1 MGKVV
6 GVVTAVVA
14 VAALAG
20 SASASVIMHEQFSYA
35 DEAAFDAAY
44 SNGGGDTEFNPTGMT
59 SPNLNG
65 EAGGSARIYSER
77 PGRSIGATFGD
88 ENETVFV
95 SFLMQSD
102 TNAGSG
108 RADEGIYRSLEL
120 YDGGNTS
127 NGSGR
132 EYMIGLLR
140 ATGDSNKDSSDFEHR
155 DYNQSGT
162 GRSAILGDFNSDVNL
177 FVTKFT
183 FTNGGTDFTADAWLN
198 PTAATDFNAASNR
211 ISGTGLEFDAFAMA
225 SFAEPS
231 KSYANFDEIMFATSA
246 TDIVLVPEPG
256 SLGLIVFAFVAT
268 GLLGRFVG
276 RAKC

>member
-35 DEAAFDAAY
+35 DEAAFDADY
-44 SNGGGDTEFNPTGMT
+44 SNGGNATEFNPTGMT
-59 SPNLNG
+59 SPNLIG
-65 EAGGSARIYSER
+65 EAGGSARVYDER
-77 PGRSIGATFGD
+77 PGRSIGTTFGD
-88 ENETVFV
+88 EDETVFV

-102 TNAGSG
+102 TNDGWA
-108 RADEGIYRSLEL
+108 ADTKGIYRVFEL
-120 YDGGNTS
+120 YNGGNTS

-132 EYMIGLLR
+132 VYTIGLLR
-140 ATGDSNKDSSDFEHR
+140 TLGDTTSGQFEH
-155 DYNQSGT
+155 QSG
-162 GRSAILGDFNSDVNL
+162 GSNPDLGDFNTDVNL
-177 FVTKFT
+177 FVAKFA
-183 FTNGGTDFTADAWLN
+183 FTNGGTNFTVDAWLN
-198 PTAATDFNAASNR
+198 PTTATDFNADSNR
-211 ISGTGLEFDAFAMA
+211 ITGTGLQFDAFAMA
-225 SFAEPS
+225 SFAHPETS
-231 KSYANFDEIMFATSA
+231 SYANFDEIMFSTSA

-256 SLGLIVFAFVAT
+256 SLGLIVFASVAT